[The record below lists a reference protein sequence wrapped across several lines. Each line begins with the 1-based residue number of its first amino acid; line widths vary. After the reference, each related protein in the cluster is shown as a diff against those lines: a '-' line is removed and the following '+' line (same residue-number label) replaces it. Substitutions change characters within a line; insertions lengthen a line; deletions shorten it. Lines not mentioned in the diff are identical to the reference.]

1 MNNNQVVPI
10 LASGTMETEEINPD
24 VTIKNEIDI
33 EEEKIIRVSTEH
45 AKVPANVNLY
55 ESLQVEIKQETECEP
70 NNYLIERNDKTD
82 KPTVVREPE
91 VNRQAHI
98 DARIK
103 EEQDESIVS
112 YDFPTFDDAGSMDSS
127 EAEALGNVETSLQ
140 DDIKTENGG
149 HQNSYDYYQDKEV
162 KIEPEI
168 VPEINSSIQITP
180 DMPDTGPKYSFVMK
194 LPGEVLNNIHQ
205 IVASYNNDTNNAEA
219 LPAGAVYPGGE
230 SNDDAISKLNNT
242 TVVPHTDQSSL
253 LEATDQS
260 KIYDLNPFQLNS
272 ITGNVLSL
280 EQEALIMLQPKKNA
294 QCPKCPKKYRS
305 PFQLYRHAKVH
316 QTIENYENGRKR
328 ARETAKKNRMARIHL
343 LKQRIDEHDS
353 QDSCSQQHEVKEEKG
368 GYKCT
373 CGKSFQRKTRME
385 SCLRTHDFSESE
397 KFYCMTCLKDFKSK
411 DELALHRKRL
421 HRKKF
426 PCKFC
431 PTDYATRKKL
441 FRHLQ
446 IHQKVHQ
453 MEYKVIEETVKS
465 KKKLRCFFCSN
476 CYEDIAELKIHAVS
490 EHTGPY
496 SCPHC
501 RNTFPKII
509 DFGNHTKTY
518 HPEVGHQS
526 VLDVLEAFSRL
537 TQEWKCEECDLQ
549 FWEADKLALH
559 QVEQHNPEI
568 KTDNQFQC
576 PDCRRVFISQKGLTS
591 HRRIHHSTETTEQ
604 AKEEVTGIMCL
615 ECRKMCKDM
624 SALTSHMRFHSP
636 DRKYPCK
643 FCDFRFATPEKRK
656 VHAEIHTGDMKFVCF
671 ICEYQCSSE
680 NRLKKH
686 KQSLK
691 HANMSEY
698 LLTGKPLIEEPS
710 SKDKIKKEGSAKKR
724 KKSKDCSKSDMDTS
738 CSSEVRCDVCGEAF
752 PSEALMLE
760 HKETHP
766 FIEIPSAETDKPT
779 RIFFK

>member
-1 MNNNQVVPI
+1 
-10 LASGTMETEEINPD
+10 METEEINPD
-24 VTIKNEIDI
+24 VIIKNEIDI
-33 EEEKIIRVSTEH
+33 EEEKLIRVSNTEH
-45 AKVPANVNLY
+45 SKLPANVNLY
-55 ESLQVEIKQETECEP
+55 ESLQIEIKQETECEP

-140 DDIKTENGG
+140 DDIKTENGE

-194 LPGEVLNNIHQ
+194 LPGEVLNNIHH
-205 IVASYNNDTNNAEA
+205 IVASCNNDTNNAEA
-219 LPAGAVYPGGE
+219 LPAGAVCPDGE
-230 SNDDAISKLNNT
+230 LNDDANSKLNNAIA
-242 TVVPHTDQSSL
+242 VPHTEQSSL

-316 QTIENYENGRKR
+316 QTIENYDNGRKR
-328 ARETAKKNRMARIHL
+328 ARETAKKNRMARMHL

-353 QDSCSQQHEVKEEKG
+353 QDSCSQQHE
-368 GYKCT
+368 
-373 CGKSFQRKTRME
+373 
-385 SCLRTHDFSESE
+385 
-397 KFYCMTCLKDFKSK
+397 
-411 DELALHRKRL
+411 
-421 HRKKF
+421 
-426 PCKFC
+426 
-431 PTDYATRKKL
+431 
-441 FRHLQ
+441 

-656 VHAEIHTGDMKFVCF
+656 THAEIHTGDMKFVCF

-738 CSSEVRCDVCGEAF
+738 SSSEVRCDVCGEAF
-752 PSEALMLE
+752 PSEALMLK

-766 FIEIPSAETDKPT
+766 FIEIPSAEADKPT

>member
-1 MNNNQVVPI
+1 
-10 LASGTMETEEINPD
+10 MEAEEMNPD

-33 EEEKIIRVSTEH
+33 EEEKLIRVSTEH
-45 AKVPANVNLY
+45 LKVPLKMEDDPNTPTEPANVNLH
-55 ESLQVEIKQETECEP
+55 ESLQIEIKQEAECDP
-70 NNYLIERNDKTD
+70 KDNNYLIERNDKTD

-91 VNRQAHI
+91 INTQAHI
-98 DARIK
+98 DVRIK

-112 YDFPTFDDAGSMDSS
+112 YDFPTFDDAGCMDSS
-127 EAEALGNVETSLQ
+127 EALENVETSLQ
-140 DDIKTENGG
+140 DDIKTENVG
-149 HQNSYDYYQDKEV
+149 HQSCSYDYYQDKEV

-168 VPEINSSIQITP
+168 VPEINSSNQITP
-180 DMPDTGPKYSFVMK
+180 DLPDTGRKYSFVMK
-194 LPGEVLNNIHQ
+194 LPGEVLNNIDH
-205 IVASYNNDTNNAEA
+205 IVSSCTNDTNNADA
-219 LPAGAVYPGGE
+219 LPAEPVCPDGE
-230 SNDDAISKLNNT
+230 TNDDVVAKINN
-242 TVVPHTDQSSL
+242 
-253 LEATDQS
+253 ATDQS
-260 KIYDLNPFQLNS
+260 KIHDLNSFQLNS
-272 ITGNVLSL
+272 ITGNFLSL
-280 EQEALIMLQPKKNA
+280 EQEALIMLQPQKNVD
-294 QCPKCPKKYRS
+294 CPKCPKKYRLKS
-305 PFQLYRHAKVH
+305 ELYRHSKVH

-328 ARETAKKNRMARIHL
+328 AQATAKKNRMARMHL
-343 LKQRIDEHDS
+343 LKQQIDEHDS
-353 QDSCSQQHEVKEEKG
+353 QDSCSHQNEGKEEKV

-373 CGKSFQRKTRME
+373 CGKTFLRKTRME
-385 SCLRTHDFSESE
+385 SCHRTHDFSESE

-411 DELALHRKRL
+411 DELAFHRKRL

-446 IHQKVHQ
+446 IHQRVHQ

-476 CYEDIAELKIHAVS
+476 CYEDIAELKIHAVG
-490 EHTGPY
+490 EHTGLY

-509 DFGNHTKTY
+509 DFSNHTKTY

-526 VLDVLEAFSRL
+526 VMDVLEAFSRL

-559 QVEQHNPEI
+559 QVEQHSPEL
-568 KTDNQFQC
+568 KSDHQFQC

-591 HRRIHHSTETTEQ
+591 HRRIHHSTETTEHS
-604 AKEEVTGIMCL
+604 KEQVAGIMCL

-656 VHAEIHTGDMKFVCF
+656 THADIHTGDMKFVCF

-698 LLTGKPLIEEPS
+698 LLTGKPLIEETG
-710 SKDKIKKEGSAKKR
+710 SKVKIQKEGSAKKR
-724 KKSKDCSKSDMDTS
+724 KKSKNDSKSDIDTS
-738 CSSEVRCDVCGEAF
+738 SSSEVRCEVCGEIF
-752 PSEALMLE
+752 PSEAQMLE

-766 FIEIPSAETDKPT
+766 FIQIPSAEADKPT